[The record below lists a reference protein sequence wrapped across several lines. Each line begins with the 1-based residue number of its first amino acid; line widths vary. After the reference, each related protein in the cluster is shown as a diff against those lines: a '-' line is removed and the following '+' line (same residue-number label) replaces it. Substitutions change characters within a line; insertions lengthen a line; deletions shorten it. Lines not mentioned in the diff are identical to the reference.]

1 MKFFFFLLGP
11 QTASCEDCVWKVSLI
26 RLYTK
31 IQRVLK
37 TQITSGVLGNVIS
50 SYRDVKRSWWA
61 PSYVRRSW
69 APRSRVQL
77 PGPDPALLLVLRRD
91 VMSAWMAGIKGFTVC
106 MKWTEETPYSHSGS
120 KNGCDS
126 GPQLVHPHRR
136 IKISLVGKINFP
148 GATFP
153 RPTTR
158 PDVHKWSSFFFPS
171 WASDCLTKKICVWK
185 VILTRIYTKAHGC
198 YKLPLLG
205 CYGRKYSYDGN

>member
-1 MKFFFFLLGP
+1 MQNSHPKIVSGRKKSSVVPSLKLQSVHLNPESCRFVQFQICKSNKFFFLLGP

-120 KNGCDS
+120 KNGCAS

-136 IKISLVGKINFP
+136 NKISLVGKLN
-148 GATFP
+148 
-153 RPTTR
+153 
-158 PDVHKWSSFFFPS
+158 
-171 WASDCLTKKICVWK
+171 
-185 VILTRIYTKAHGC
+185 
-198 YKLPLLG
+198 
-205 CYGRKYSYDGN
+205 

>member
-1 MKFFFFLLGP
+1 MKRCHGLRVQGLPARLRWRNQLFFFFLLGP

-50 SYRDVKRSWWA
+50 SYRNVKRSWWA

-120 KNGCDS
+120 KNGCAS
-126 GPQLVHPHRR
+126 GPQLVHPHRSR
-136 IKISLVGKINFP
+136 KESSRDFLTKFP
-148 GATFP
+148 APERTKNAERLFL
-153 RPTTR
+153 RPT
-158 PDVHKWSSFFFPS
+158 
-171 WASDCLTKKICVWK
+171 
-185 VILTRIYTKAHGC
+185 
-198 YKLPLLG
+198 
-205 CYGRKYSYDGN
+205 

>member
-1 MKFFFFLLGP
+1 MNNSQQTLGHLVVALEWEDWNSDYEGLGSSPSKQLCFSLHYFFFFLLGP

-120 KNGCDS
+120 KNGCAS

-136 IKISLVGKINFP
+136 NKISLVGKLN
-148 GATFP
+148 
-153 RPTTR
+153 
-158 PDVHKWSSFFFPS
+158 
-171 WASDCLTKKICVWK
+171 
-185 VILTRIYTKAHGC
+185 
-198 YKLPLLG
+198 
-205 CYGRKYSYDGN
+205 